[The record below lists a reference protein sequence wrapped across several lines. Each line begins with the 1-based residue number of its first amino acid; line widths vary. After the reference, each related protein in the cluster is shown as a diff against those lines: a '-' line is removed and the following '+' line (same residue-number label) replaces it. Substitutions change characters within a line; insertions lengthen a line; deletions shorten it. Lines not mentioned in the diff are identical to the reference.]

1 MKPFSLILIVKNRP
15 QQLMNVLESV
25 SLSTMRPNDIHVVAM
40 DDIPYSSSYITD
52 GSLFV
57 HRLKSSGTLPLA
69 KARNTGAQHAKTDI
83 LVFLDVDCIVS
94 PTLFETMLHRLDSKT
109 VVTAYPRYLKML
121 PDHGKYNH
129 LTKNAV
135 THPGRESIAENVP
148 AIHTKF
154 WSLVYAI
161 NSATYQEIGGFDESF
176 VGYGGE
182 DTDFAQSFHRADISL
197 IFVKDYVL
205 HQYHTKYDP
214 PLNYFENIIVN
225 ARRYKEKWGTYP
237 MTAWLDAFKKLGLIT
252 YEDNIMIKRYPSEK
266 EISDAIS
273 HHPY

>member
-1 MKPFSLILIVKNRP
+1 
-15 QQLMNVLESV
+15 MNVLESV